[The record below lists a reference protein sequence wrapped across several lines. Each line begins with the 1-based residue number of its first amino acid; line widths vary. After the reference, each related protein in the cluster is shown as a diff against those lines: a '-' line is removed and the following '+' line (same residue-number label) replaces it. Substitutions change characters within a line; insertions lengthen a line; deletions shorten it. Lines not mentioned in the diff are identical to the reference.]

1 MFLLPQRGHSDP
13 TEIKRFYPIFHTV
26 PLTGSFWMEF
36 STLPLASRSRRALRT
51 VLYLIVEESPLV
63 MAGLFKKR

>member
-1 MFLLPQRGHSDP
+1 
-13 TEIKRFYPIFHTV
+13 
-26 PLTGSFWMEF
+26 MEF
-36 STLPLASRSRRALRT
+36 PTLPFASKSRRALRI